1 MSNHFRNYSDK
12 LMADLP
18 PQEGWYLLKDFQ
30 ILLNRE
36 KNRSSRNGLP
46 LTYVVIQISNLDQH
60 EVNFTDEDYFAFY
73 KNLISIIT
81 KNARNS
87 DLKTLLSMDKVGLLL
102 VDTSL
107 EGAKAFVNKI
117 LEKIS
122 DFYRSQTRMSG
133 DQFIKNIK
141 ISLNSL
147 HIAGTER
154 ISENRSIQLG
164 AGVTPK
170 NIPNDKSDLQ
180 QRLSFPAEGLQVL
193 PAGNGSLS
201 LSSAESGSED
211 ILSGLKFDYPFFKR
225 LFDFFGSVSAII
237 LFMPLMLLIASFVKL
252 TSRGP
257 IFFKQE
263 RIGYLGRLF
272 IFRKFRTMTVNSDES
287 IHKEYVTKLIQG
299 KNQEIN
305 HGTDDQPLYKIIDD
319 PRITPLGQILRKT
332 SLDELPQFFNVLK
345 GEMSLVGPRP
355 PIPYEIA
362 HYQNWHLRRV
372 LDVKPGITGLWQVSG
387 RSITTFNEMV
397 RLDLQYAQHQSFSL
411 DLRIIFKTFAALF
424 NTKGAL

>member
-1 MSNHFRNYSDK
+1 MTNRFKDYSDK

-46 LTYVVIQISNLDQH
+46 LTYVVIQISNVDQN
-60 EVNFTDEDYFAFY
+60 EVGFTDKDYFAFY
-73 KNLISIIT
+73 KNLTSIIT

-87 DLKTLLSMDKVGLLL
+87 DLKTLLSLDKVGLLL

-122 DFYRSQTRMSG
+122 DFYRSQTRLSG
-133 DQFIKNIK
+133 DQYIKNIK

-147 HIAGTER
+147 YIAGTER
-154 ISENRSIQLG
+154 ISENRSIQLR
-164 AGVTPK
+164 AGENPK
-170 NIPNDKSDLQ
+170 DIPNDKRDLQ
-180 QRLSFPAEGLQVL
+180 QRIKLPAEGFQVL
-193 PAGNGSLS
+193 PGGNGSLS
-201 LSSAESGSED
+201 LPTTESAFED

-225 LFDFFGSVSAII
+225 LFDIFGSVGALII
-237 LFMPLMLLIASFVKL
+237 FMPLMLVIAGFIKL

-257 IFFKQE
+257 VFFKQE
-263 RIGYLGRLF
+263 RIGYLGRPF
-272 IFRKFRTMTVNSDES
+272 IFRKFRTMMVDLDES
-287 IHKEYVTKLIQG
+287 IHMEYVTKLIQG

-305 HGTDDQPLYKIIDD
+305 NGTDDQPLYKIKDD
-319 PRITPLGQILRKT
+319 PRITPLGHILRKT

-355 PIPYEIA
+355 PIPYEIV

-397 RLDLQYAQHQSFSL
+397 RLDLRYAQYQSFSL
-411 DLRIIFKTFAALF
+411 DLWIILKTFAALF
-424 NTKGAL
+424 NMKGAL

>member
-1 MSNHFRNYSDK
+1 
-12 LMADLP
+12 MADLP

-46 LTYVVIQISNLDQH
+46 LTYVVIQISDLDQH

-133 DQFIKNIK
+133 DRFIKNIK

-147 HIAGTER
+147 HIVGTER

-164 AGVTPK
+164 AGVNPK

-180 QRLSFPAEGLQVL
+180 QRISLPAEGLQVL

-201 LSSAESGSED
+201 LSSAESVSED

-225 LFDFFGSVSAII
+225 LLDIFGSVGAII
-237 LFMPLMLLIASFVKL
+237 LFMPLMLLIAGFVKL

-263 RIGYLGRLF
+263 RIGYLGRPF

-305 HGTDDQPLYKIIDD
+305 HGTDDQPLYKIIND

-355 PIPYEIA
+355 PITYEIV

-411 DLRIIFKTFAALF
+411 DLRIILKTFAALY

>member
-1 MSNHFRNYSDK
+1 
-12 LMADLP
+12 MADLP

-46 LTYVVIQISNLDQH
+46 LTYVVIQISDLDQH

-133 DQFIKNIK
+133 DRFIKNIK

-147 HIAGTER
+147 HIVGTER

-164 AGVTPK
+164 AGVNPK

-180 QRLSFPAEGLQVL
+180 QRISLPAEGLQVL

-201 LSSAESGSED
+201 LSSAESVSED

-225 LFDFFGSVSAII
+225 LLDIFGSVGAII
-237 LFMPLMLLIASFVKL
+237 LFMPLMLLIAGFVKL

-263 RIGYLGRLF
+263 RIGYLGRPF

-305 HGTDDQPLYKIIDD
+305 HGTDDQPLYKIIND

-355 PIPYEIA
+355 PIPYEIV

-397 RLDLQYAQHQSFSL
+397 RLDLQYTQHQSFSL
-411 DLRIIFKTFAALF
+411 DLRIILKTFAALY